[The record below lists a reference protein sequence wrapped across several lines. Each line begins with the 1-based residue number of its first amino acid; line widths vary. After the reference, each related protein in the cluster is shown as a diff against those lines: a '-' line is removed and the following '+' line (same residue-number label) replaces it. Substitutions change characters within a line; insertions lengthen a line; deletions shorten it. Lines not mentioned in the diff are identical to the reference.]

1 MRIAAE
7 LTRHELV
14 IAAKT
19 KRLLVVSLV
28 YVVAAILGSLAYSYA
43 LREIEAAAL
52 AALDETGMDPIRAA
66 AAYTLTS
73 NTAYTQLVAVFAGAP
88 VEELAESVHRSAPV
102 PVYFWA
108 SLTFLPFLI
117 GFTSFDVVQSDLQNR
132 TLCYSTLRASRRSL
146 LLAKFVAHLLTLT
159 VVSGLAAL
167 AFLILTTVMVKSV
180 ELGETVAGM
189 VRVWL
194 FLIPVGAAYLALTT
208 TMSTLTKRAA
218 AALAFAVSGV
228 FLLRVFYWFGA
239 IPEESRYAPLRL
251 LRYLSPVNYQ
261 DNLWRAGFLA
271 PVGGVLAFAL
281 FTAAFL
287 LVADRRLQGRD
298 L

>member
-28 YVVAAILGSLAYSYA
+28 YVAAAVLGSLAYSYA

-73 NTAYTQLVAVFAGAP
+73 NTAYTQLVAFFAGAP
-88 VEELAESVHRSAPV
+88 VEELAESVLRSAPV

-117 GFTSFDVVQSDLQNR
+117 GFTSFDVVQSDLHNR
-132 TLCYSTLRASRRSL
+132 TLCYSTLRASRRTL
-146 LLAKFVAHLLTLT
+146 LLAKFVAHLITLTL
-159 VVSGLAAL
+159 VSGLAAL
-167 AFLILTTVMVKSV
+167 AFLLLTTVMVKSV
-180 ELGETVAGM
+180 ELGTTVPGM
-189 VRVWL
+189 LRVWL

-218 AALAFAVSGV
+218 AALAFAVTGV
-228 FLLRVFYWFGA
+228 FLLRVFYWLGA
-239 IPEESRYAPLRL
+239 IPEESSYAL
-251 LRYLSPVNYQ
+251 LRYLRYVSPVTYQ
-261 DNLWRAGFLA
+261 DSLWRAGILTPFT
-271 PVGGVLAFAL
+271 GVLAFAV
-281 FTAAFL
+281 FTAVFL
-287 LVADRRLQGRD
+287 FLAERRLQGRD